1 MPWACCVLHWYC
13 WSALALRSA
22 LAHGLRL
29 CWPKGMRR
37 TSMPR
42 LAIMPVPAAGHGGR
56 AWRHGEAPS
65 PLIIDIDLAIFTV
78 LIFLIL
84 LAVLWK
90 FAWGPI
96 SQALDLRE
104 QRISDNI
111 AAAEQLNQEAKRLLG
126 EYEAKLTAARE
137 EVRGIL
143 DEARR
148 DAEHA
153 GQEIVAKARAD
164 AQAEVQRGKH
174 EIETATA
181 QALNELA
188 KSSANLAVDLAGRIV
203 SAKLNADVHH
213 ARLIEEAL
221 ASFPHGRSSPKLKWT
236 MMNAVRMMSDLESLS
251 ELTAKRLCFTSKS

>member
-1 MPWACCVLHWYC
+1 MHAMGVLRVALVVLVGV
-13 WSALALRSA
+13 SVALSLGAGAALAQGHA
-22 LAHGLRL
+22 DEHV
-29 CWPKGMRR
+29 
-37 TSMPR
+37 T
-42 LAIMPVPAAGHGGR
+42 AGGHAGG
-56 AWRHGEAPS
+56 AEGHVAGHGEAPS
-65 PLIIDIDLAIFTV
+65 PLVIDIDLAIFTV
-78 LIFLIL
+78 LIFVIL

-96 SQALDLRE
+96 SAALDLRE
-104 QRISDNI
+104 KKISDNI

-153 GQEIVAKARAD
+153 GQEIVTKARAD

-188 KSSANLAVDLAGRIV
+188 KTSANLAVDLAGRIV
-203 SAKLNADVHH
+203 SAKLNAADH
-213 ARLIEEAL
+213 AKLIEDAL
-221 ASFPHGRSSPKLKWT
+221 ASFPHGDHRR
-236 MMNAVRMMSDLESLS
+236 N
-251 ELTAKRLCFTSKS
+251 

>member
-1 MPWACCVLHWYC
+1 
-13 WSALALRSA
+13 
-22 LAHGLRL
+22 
-29 CWPKGMRR
+29 
-37 TSMPR
+37 MPR
-42 LAIMPVPAAGHGGR
+42 PAIMPATRGMSTVPRVTPKG
-56 AWRHGEAPS
+56 HGEAPS

-96 SQALDLRE
+96 SAALDLRE
-104 QRISDNI
+104 KKISDNI

-153 GQEIVAKARAD
+153 GQEIVTKARARRPD
-164 AQAEVQRGKH
+164 RGPARQARDRNRNGPSPERAGQNQR
-174 EIETATA
+174 
-181 QALNELA
+181 
-188 KSSANLAVDLAGRIV
+188 
-203 SAKLNADVHH
+203 
-213 ARLIEEAL
+213 
-221 ASFPHGRSSPKLKWT
+221 
-236 MMNAVRMMSDLESLS
+236 
-251 ELTAKRLCFTSKS
+251 